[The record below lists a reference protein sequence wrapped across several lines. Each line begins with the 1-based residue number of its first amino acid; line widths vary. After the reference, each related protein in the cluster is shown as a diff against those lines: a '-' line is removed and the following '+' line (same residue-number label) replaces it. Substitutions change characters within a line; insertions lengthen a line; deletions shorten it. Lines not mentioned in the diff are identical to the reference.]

1 MTRSQSYINLADD
14 LAQAIAR
21 FQIANLN
28 TGGTAEERN
37 RYMQPLC
44 ELSVHARNIGVQ
56 LRKEEAQ
63 NNVID
68 LTAYRLSMPEGLSW

>member
-28 TGGTAEERN
+28 TGGTADERN

-56 LRKEEAQ
+56 LRQQEAR
-63 NNVID
+63 NNVVD
-68 LTAYRLSMPEGLSW
+68 FTPYRLRQIEGWQ